1 LTANREL
8 AEQRGISEE
17 DILEIDRIHALI
29 DKFTRAWVKEPF
41 SQGRKDKIHAMEY
54 LLQRLWGLP
63 QDCGYHRYAR
73 EYEFKCQWV
82 GCTFKCTDTGVE
94 FTIPYDVQE
103 RDYFQIGNG
112 AIDVGRLNSYSRR
125 IGNIIE
131 ISNEEQEIN

>member
-1 LTANREL
+1 MTANREL

-29 DKFTRAWVKEPF
+29 DKKMTEYVKEPF
-41 SQGRKDKIHAMEY
+41 SQDRADEFTTLNY
-54 LLQRLWGLP
+54 QLQTLWSFP
-63 QDCGYHRYAR
+63 QDKRYHRYAR
-73 EYEFKCQWV
+73 EYEFKCSFV
-82 GCTFKCTDTGVE
+82 GRTFKCADTGVE

-112 AIDVGRLNSYSRR
+112 AIDVGRLNFYSRR